1 MTIMSNAEP
10 QPERSNDTERPSV
23 DAPLAPD
30 EWAEYRCRR
39 CGEHCINRADGD
51 ARAAELCLDCL
62 AAQAAVETE
71 AVGVASTDGGT
82 VAAREESTDAGGPT
96 AGSPLRSVR
105 SSLASVA
112 ARIRD

>member
-1 MTIMSNAEP
+1 MSNAKP
-10 QPERSNDTERPSV
+10 RPERSNDAERPSV

-62 AAQAAVETE
+62 AARAAAETE
-71 AVGVASTDGGT
+71 AAGVATTDGGT
-82 VAAREESTDAGGPT
+82 VAAREESADEEGPT
-96 AGSPLRSVR
+96 PGSPLRSVR

-112 ARIRD
+112 ARLGGD